1 MKTQYKIYPYEVAHQ
16 ISLKKIYLPAYGQV
30 VVKRDNLGTDQVIS
44 YDFRNLL
51 VGHSFSTTNYDRAL
65 DFAIHPEASSDSI
78 FIRLNQWHASTA
90 AAPEVLQGEIST
102 YPNYIYLASGETE
115 TTETATETV
124 VPNVLTFQQKRQFA
138 IDAIQD
144 IWRPQK
150 RSWLLDAAA
159 YTDLDPDVPKLAGRW
174 LRAAERALQVEFENR
189 ANDPLVV
196 EEIARQMALGALDI
210 DTVEKFAQSLET
222 YKTSY
227 PNGPPVPVSWTTHD
241 GVNVS
246 SVQRTLLSG
255 STFYQRST
263 LPSTFDSTS
272 STWLVANEPGIIV
285 FTPALELGVTSTA
298 QIQDRDGVTNPTITL
313 DWSTDGTTWTSIP
326 GHTGATFTPTQANI
340 GRHLRARGSY
350 TDFYGAQTVE
360 SSYIISR

>member
-1 MKTQYKIYPYEVAHQ
+1 MKTQYKIYPYQVAHQ
-16 ISLKKIYLPAYGQV
+16 ISLKKVYLPAYGQV
-30 VVKRDNLGTDQVIS
+30 VVKRNNLGTDQVIS

-65 DFAIHPEASSDSI
+65 DFAIHSEASADSI
-78 FIRLNQWHASTA
+78 FIRLNQWYGSTA
-90 AAPEVLQGEIST
+90 SAPEVLQGEVNT

-124 VPNVLTFQQKRQFA
+124 VPSILTFQQKRQAA
-138 IDAIQD
+138 IDAIVN

-150 RSWLLDAAA
+150 RSWLLDAAG

-174 LRAAERALQVEFENR
+174 LRAAERALQIEFEKRTN
-189 ANDPLVV
+189 NPLVV
-196 EEIARQMALGALDI
+196 EEMARQMALGALDI

-241 GVNVS
+241 GINVS
-246 SVQRTLLSG
+246 SVQRTLLAS
-255 STFYQRST
+255 SNFYQRST
-263 LPSTFDSTS
+263 LPADFDSTS
-272 STWLVANEPGIIV
+272 SAWLVANEPGVID
-285 FTPALELGVTSTA
+285 FNPPLELAVTSTA
-298 QIQDRDGVTNPTITL
+298 QIQDRDGVTSPNITL
-313 DWSTDGTTWTSIP
+313 EWSTDGATWTSIP
-326 GHTGATFTPTQANI
+326 GQTGASFSPVQANV
-340 GRHLRARGSY
+340 GRHIRARGTY

-360 SSYIISR
+360 RTFVISH